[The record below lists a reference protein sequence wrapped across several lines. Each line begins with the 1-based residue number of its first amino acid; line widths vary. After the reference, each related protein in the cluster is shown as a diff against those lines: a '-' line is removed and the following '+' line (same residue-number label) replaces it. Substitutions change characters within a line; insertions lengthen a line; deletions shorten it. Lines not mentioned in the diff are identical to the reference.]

1 MLRLGKY
8 RGLKF
13 EEAAEHDRSYAA
25 WVLRERALPK
35 TLGDYRQYLHETRGG
50 ILNIG
55 KHRGKWFKEV
65 VEQDPRHGGRGLE
78 GEGEEKVD
86 GPQERLSLKLGT
98 QAGVFVCGQCSA
110 KWGSR

>member
-35 TLGDYRQYLHETRGG
+35 TLGDYKAYLHETRGG

-65 VEQDPRHGGRGLE
+65 VEQDPRHGGRALK
-78 GEGEEKVD
+78 EK
-86 GPQERLSLKLGT
+86 PPLGS
-98 QAGVFVCGQCSA
+98 AGVGGGGRPAHLSPEVLRLGD
-110 KWGSR
+110 